1 MGNIT
6 KSCKNCNQT
15 LQGKYC
21 HFCGEKIV
29 ENQDFSVKTIFRE
42 AVDGFTNVDSKFLKS
57 FKYLLLKPGKLTALY
72 VEGIRKPFMKP
83 IQIFLIANLLF
94 FFFLPKSDILR
105 IPSAYYFSVDFRADS
120 LKTKSL
126 ESGISEQELM
136 QLYDSKSATY
146 SKALVF
152 VIIPFFALFF
162 AIINIFKKYQF
173 GKHIIFATHYF
184 SFFLLFCVL
193 LLLIPYVE
201 GNAMVIQTAIV
212 AVNFIYL
219 LFALKS
225 FYRDGWFISG
235 IKALIGVAGCIFI
248 ALQYRGLVSD
258 LSLLLLNTNL

>member
-120 LKTKSL
+120 LKAKSL
-126 ESGISEQELM
+126 ETGISEQELM

-162 AIINIFKKYQF
+162 CHYQ
-173 GKHIIFATHYF
+173 YF
-184 SFFLLFCVL
+184 
-193 LLLIPYVE
+193 
-201 GNAMVIQTAIV
+201 
-212 AVNFIYL
+212 
-219 LFALKS
+219 
-225 FYRDGWFISG
+225 
-235 IKALIGVAGCIFI
+235 
-248 ALQYRGLVSD
+248 
-258 LSLLLLNTNL
+258 